1 MNKSQ
6 LVSYIATKSDLAVT
20 TSEKLLAA
28 VLSSIEFALAKGD
41 SVSLVGF
48 GNFGVKE
55 RAARKVRNPQT
66 KQEMQIKAA
75 TVPYFKAGKGLKE
88 QVDNNK

>member
-6 LVSYIATKSDLAVT
+6 LISYIAEKSELAINT
-20 TSEKLLAA
+20 TEKVLAA
-28 VLSSIEFALAKGD
+28 VLDSIETTLANGD

-48 GNFGVKE
+48 GNFGVKQ
-55 RAARKVRNPQT
+55 RAARTVRNPQT
-66 KQEMQIKAA
+66 KQAMQIKAA
-75 TVPYFKAGKGLKE
+75 TVPYFKAGKALKE

>member
-6 LVSYIATKSDLAVT
+6 LISYIATQSDLAVT
-20 TSEKLLAA
+20 TTEKVLAA
-28 VLSSIEFALAKGD
+28 VLSSIETTLAKGD
-41 SVSLVGF
+41 SVSLIGF
-48 GNFGVKE
+48 GNFGTKE
-55 RAARKVRNPQT
+55 RAARTVRNPQT
-66 KQEMQIKAA
+66 KQAMQIKAA